1 MKLTLPDRDH
11 SVLIVVDIQ
20 ERLLNA
26 LSEQVRDSVIA
37 RSGVLIDAARIL
49 GIPIVASEQYVKGL
63 GPTALTIRDR
73 LPPSVMPTEK
83 TVFSCARSPEFRAAL
98 DATHRKQGII
108 CGIETH
114 VCVLQTALDLGD
126 AGYDVSVAADAVG
139 SRRDSD
145 RDRALALM
153 ERAGV
158 LVGTTETFV
167 FRWLERAG
175 TPEFKQI
182 AQLLK

>member
-1 MKLTLPDRDH
+1 
-11 SVLIVVDIQ
+11 
-20 ERLLNA
+20 
-26 LSEQVRDSVIA
+26 
-37 RSGVLIDAARIL
+37 
-49 GIPIVASEQYVKGL
+49 VKGL
-63 GPTALTIRDR
+63 GPTASAIRDR
-73 LPPSVMPTEK
+73 LPPSVIPVEK
-83 TVFSCARSPEFRAAL
+83 TVFSCAGSPEFRDAL
-98 DATHRKQGII
+98 DAPHRRQAVI

-126 AGYDVSVAADAVG
+126 AGYEVSVAADAVG

-145 RDRALALM
+145 RDRGLALM

-158 LVGTTETFV
+158 LVGTSETFV

-182 AQLLK
+182 APLIK